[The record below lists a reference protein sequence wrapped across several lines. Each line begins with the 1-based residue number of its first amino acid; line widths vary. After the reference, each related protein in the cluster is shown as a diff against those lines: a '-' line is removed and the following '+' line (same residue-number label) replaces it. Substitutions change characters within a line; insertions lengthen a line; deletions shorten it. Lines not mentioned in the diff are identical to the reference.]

1 MNYCLQIV
9 IYLAFIVP
17 KTFEMSV
24 SARIRGPGSTP
35 SRWREYHA
43 CLYVHAPSHVSELF
57 WLHGNGNTMATDRC
71 QGEEC
76 QSYQH
81 LLDISKYS
89 LRADS
94 SSGNLTIRNL
104 SIEDDGRYQCRV
116 ATISERFSNR
126 IELKVMLTGK
136 LFPFILQCLVY

>member
-1 MNYCLQIV
+1 MNYCLQMV

-24 SARIRGPGSTP
+24 SARIRGPEVLQVVGENITLACMYTP
-35 SRWREYHA
+35 PAMSR
-43 CLYVHAPSHVSELF
+43 ELS
-57 WLHGNGNTMATDRC
+57 WQHGNSNIMATDGC

-94 SSGNLTIRNL
+94 TSGNLTIRNL
-104 SIEDDGRYQCRV
+104 SIEDGGRYQCRV

-136 LFPFILQCLVY
+136 LFSFILQCLVY